1 MLASLMYKFVLRFA
15 AVKFKEILSNS
26 STGIVV
32 DNNTLVHFCYP
43 TEHISRDFFF
53 RPYNTSCIGS
63 LMPCQSWVFAWLT
76 HWQKKFVFQK
86 YEEKDSLMLVP
97 PKYMVPVVHIIKV
110 SSIRI
115 HWINKQH

>member
-1 MLASLMYKFVLRFA
+1 MYEFVLRIA
-15 AVKFKEILSNS
+15 GVKFEEILSDS

-43 TEHISRDFFF
+43 TEHISRDFS
-53 RPYNTSCIGS
+53 RPYNTSCIRS

-76 HWQKKFVFQK
+76 HCPKKIVFQK
-86 YEEKDSLMLVP
+86 YEEKDLLMLVP
-97 PKYMVPVVHIIKV
+97 PKYMVPMVHIIKV

-115 HWINKQH
+115 H